1 MSLNSSIGSSS
12 NNYQHSWKAVL
23 AATLATFT
31 VVTTEMLPI
40 GLLNPIAAQYLVSTS
55 TAGLLMTL
63 PAIIAAISAPIIILF
78 TRTLDRKIILVFGA
92 FLLMAC
98 NLIAA
103 FTPHFSLLLISR
115 AFVGICIG
123 IIWSIAGGIAPRLVP
138 PKKVSLATSL
148 IFGGVA
154 AASVIGVPLSVFIG
168 EWLGWRKAF
177 LLMGSLSFTLTLLLM
192 YYFPPLPVQSI
203 PTIKAFI
210 YQIKRPI
217 IYIALL
223 ITFLLVSGHFLVFT
237 YIRPLLLSS
246 DISGEKLG
254 IILLL
259 YGVSGILGN
268 FIFGISSNSRL
279 HLSIRLIITGI
290 ILALI
295 IFIIAPLNIINTS
308 INMILWGISY
318 GGVSVALMTWMIVNS
333 SKNIEITSSLYISI
347 FNIGI
352 AAGSVLGSLLIALS
366 GINTVLIIAIV
377 LLSIAFLC
385 TK

>member
-1 MSLNSSIGSSS
+1 MSLNLSIGSSS
-12 NNYQHSWKAVL
+12 NNYQYSWKAVL
-23 AATLATFT
+23 TATLATFT

-55 TAGLLMTL
+55 TTGLLMTL
-63 PAIIAAISAPIIILF
+63 PAIVAAISAPIIILF

-92 FLLMAC
+92 FLLMVC

-103 FTPHFSLLLISR
+103 FSPHFSLLLISR

-123 IIWSIAGGIAPRLVP
+123 IIWAIAGGIAPRLVSP
-138 PKKVSLATSL
+138 QKVSLATSL

-154 AASVIGVPLSVFIG
+154 AASVIGIPLSVFIG

-177 LLMGSLSFTLTLLLM
+177 LSMGSLSFILTLLLF
-192 YYFPPLPVQSI
+192 YYLPPLPVQSI
-203 PTIKAFI
+203 PTVKAFI
-210 YQIKRPI
+210 HQIKRPI

-223 ITFLLVSGHFLVFT
+223 ITFLLVSGHFVVFT

-246 DISGEKLG
+246 GISGEKLS

-259 YGVSGILGN
+259 YGLAGILGN
-268 FIFGISSNSRL
+268 FIFGISASLRL

-290 ILALI
+290 ILALFV
-295 IFIIAPLNIINTS
+295 FILGPMDIINTS

-318 GGVSVALMTWMIVNS
+318 GGVSVALMTWMIINS
-333 SKNIEITSSLYISI
+333 SKDIEITSSLYISI
-347 FNIGI
+347 FNVGI
-352 AAGSVLGSLLIALS
+352 AAGSVLGSLIITFS
-366 GINTVLIIAIV
+366 GINTVIFIAMV
-377 LLSIAFLC
+377 LLFIAFLC